1 MVRAKFYVT
10 SVEPNGAEKEEDQG
24 STVSLSPVMTGS
36 EENENFYKWTP
47 GGNIV
52 LSTINKAAAD
62 QFKVGMEFY
71 VDFTPAEGK

>member
-10 SVEPNGAEKEEDQG
+10 GVEPNGATKEEDKGATVTLFPVTGG
-24 STVSLSPVMTGS
+24 SA
-36 EENENFYKWTP
+36 ENENFYKWTP
-47 GGNIV
+47 CGNII

-71 VDFTPAEGK
+71 VDFTPAEEK